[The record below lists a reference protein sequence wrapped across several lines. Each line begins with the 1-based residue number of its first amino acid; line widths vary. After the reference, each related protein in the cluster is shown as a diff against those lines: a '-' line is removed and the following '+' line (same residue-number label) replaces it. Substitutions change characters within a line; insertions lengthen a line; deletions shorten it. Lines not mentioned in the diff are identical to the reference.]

1 MFLFES
7 YCRWAVNVDG
17 VELVAVREKCVAFG
31 VNSEEVHEQARGVK
45 VRGESLFFIVS
56 LEFEFLV

>member
-17 VELVAVREKCVAFG
+17 VELVAVREKCVAFD
-31 VNSEEVHEQARGVK
+31 VNSEEVHEQAREIK
-45 VRGESLFFIVS
+45 VRGKSLFFIVS
-56 LEFEFLV
+56 LSLSF